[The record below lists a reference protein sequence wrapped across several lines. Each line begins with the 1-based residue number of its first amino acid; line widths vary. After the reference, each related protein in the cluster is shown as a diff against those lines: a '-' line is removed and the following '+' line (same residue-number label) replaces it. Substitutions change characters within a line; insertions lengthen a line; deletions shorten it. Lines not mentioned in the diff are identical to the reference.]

1 MCGIAGAFRVSGS
14 GTVRIQDVARMNAVM
29 KHRGPDDEG
38 LVGVDWSGRCY
49 DCFGVDTPEIVR
61 RAKKGLEGIDSKP
74 GMRAA
79 LGHRRLSIVDTSPA
93 GHQPMHEGSQRLW
106 ISYNG
111 EVYNFIE
118 LRSELEALGRKFD
131 TGTDTE
137 VILAAYQAW
146 GPECLGRFNG
156 MWAIAILDLENERL
170 FLARDRFGVKPLY
183 YAQIDGTL
191 LFASEIKAILAYP
204 GFRSAPNMS
213 YLRAFLALG
222 ALEFEAETAFEGVR
236 RFPPA
241 SYAVVN
247 LRDAATALSFTQ
259 FWKLYPNTS
268 RESFNA
274 ARCRRIADDYYCLLK
289 EAVRLRLRSDVA
301 VGSALSGGLDS
312 SAVVYLVNQLLRE
325 SGVRSRQVAFSTV
338 HRNPASA
345 DCDESQHISRMVSEL
360 DIESHVIEPD
370 PAEIPR
376 LHEKAVWC
384 LECPCDGTGMPGMY
398 VFRLARAHGVA
409 VTLDGQ
415 GADEQQ
421 AGYFNYFTQQLAS
434 QSSVH
439 ILRQVVGRQSMDGAG
454 RFMRLGA
461 GIGLLR
467 SVMGRDLFVRTM
479 RTLGKNVEPYLR
491 PLNQCL
497 VSDCYRGLSNLIHY
511 ADSRSMIYSVE
522 SRMPFLDYRLAEFT
536 ADVPASYKIH
546 SGWTK
551 YFARQAFDGK
561 LPDSITWRRDKLGWP
576 MPDQYWLSGPL
587 RAWSGELVAGSSLV
601 KELCGQGWSVT
612 GSVHRIRQINLAQ
625 WERVFWSSS
634 RRLA

>member
-1 MCGIAGAFRVSGS
+1 
-14 GTVRIQDVARMNAVM
+14 MNSVM

-38 LVGVDWSGRCY
+38 LVGVEWSGSCHE
-49 DCFGVDTPEIVR
+49 CFGDDTPEIVR
-61 RAKKGLEGIDSKP
+61 RAKQGLEDIIDKP
-74 GMRAA
+74 GMRFA

-93 GHQPMHEGSQRLW
+93 GHQPMHDGTKRLW

-118 LRSELEALGRKFD
+118 LRSELQAQGWSFH

-146 GPECLGRFNG
+146 GPACLGRFNG
-156 MWAIAILDLENERL
+156 MWAIAILDLDNEKL

-183 YAQIDGTL
+183 YAQVDGTL

-204 GFRSAPNMS
+204 GFRSSPNMS

-241 SYAVVN
+241 SFAVVD
-247 LRDAATALSFTQ
+247 LRDAASGVSCTQ
-259 FWKLYPNTS
+259 FWHLYANPS
-268 RESFNA
+268 QESFNA

-289 EAVRLRLRSDVA
+289 DAVRLRLRSDVA

-312 SAVVYLVNQLLRE
+312 SAVVYLVNQLLRD
-325 SGVRSRQVAFSTV
+325 SGVQARQVAFSTV
-338 HRNPASA
+338 HRNPAASA
-345 DCDESQHISRMVSEL
+345 CDESEHISRVVSQL

-376 LHEKAVWC
+376 LHEQAVWC
-384 LECPCDGTGMPGMY
+384 LECPYDGTGMPGMY
-398 VFRLARAHGVA
+398 VFGLARAHGVT

-421 AGYFNYFTQQLAS
+421 AGYFNYFTQHIAN
-434 QSSVH
+434 QSAVD
-439 ILRQVVGRQSMDGAG
+439 ILRQVIGRQPMDGVGR
-454 RFMRLGA
+454 FIRLGA

-467 SVMGRDLFVRTM
+467 SIMGRDLFVRTM
-479 RTLGKNVEPYLR
+479 RALGKNAEPYLR

-511 ADSRSMIYSVE
+511 ADSRSMIHSVE
-522 SRMPFLDYRLAEFT
+522 SRMPFMDYRLAEFT
-536 ADVPASYKIH
+536 ADVPANYKVY

-551 YFARQAFDGK
+551 YFARRAFDKK

-576 MPDQYWLSGPL
+576 MPDRYWLSGPL
-587 RAWSGELVAGSSLV
+587 RAWSDDLVAGSTLV
-601 KELCGQGWSVT
+601 NELCSQGSSMT
-612 GSVHRIRQINLAQ
+612 GSVYRIRQVNLAQ
-625 WERVFWSSS
+625 WERVFWTSNA
-634 RRLA
+634 RLA